1 MSRSNLPPL
10 RLDLRSTASFSVAE
24 VSGAFGDLAT
34 LAPLLVALVTL
45 NHLNPT
51 GVFLVVGLA
60 YVLNGLYY
68 GLPVPVQPL
77 KAASATAIALG
88 LSASVVSGAGWLM
101 GFVLLALAA
110 TRLIEPL
117 RRLFA
122 RPIVRGIQLSLGL
135 LLVRSAWRLISGP
148 SLFSGVSELPTAW
161 SPSTVHLALVGG
173 AAALLLV
180 GLLWRRLPTAL
191 LVLGFGLGAAVVL
204 GIPSVAGELRW
215 GFRPPALVWPSLSD
229 FASAALLLV
238 VPQLPLT
245 LGNAVVATADTAE
258 RYFGPQ
264 ARRVQPKA
272 LLTTMGVSNLLAGL
286 LGGMP
291 ICHGS
296 GGLTA
301 HVRFGAR
308 SGAAPLLIG
317 GLCLATALLLDGGVL
332 PLLALFP
339 LPVLGVLLLY
349 VGVQHGLLAADLR
362 RPADW
367 AVAVG
372 IAVVSLAA
380 SNLAL
385 GFGVGAAA
393 YWLPRVSVSLKRR
406 VDHALAQASLTE

>member
-1 MSRSNLPPL
+1 
-10 RLDLRSTASFSVAE
+10 
-24 VSGAFGDLAT
+24 
-34 LAPLLVALVTL
+34 
-45 NHLNPT
+45 
-51 GVFLVVGLA
+51 
-60 YVLNGLYY
+60 
-68 GLPVPVQPL
+68 
-77 KAASATAIALG
+77 G

-117 RRLFA
+117 SRLFA
-122 RPIVRGIQLSLGL
+122 RPIVRGIQLGLGL
-135 LLVRSAWRLISGP
+135 LLIRSAWRLIRGP
-148 SLFSGVSELPTAW
+148 ALFAGVSDLPAPLP
-161 SPSTVHLALVGG
+161 PSTVHLALVGG
-173 AAALLLV
+173 AVTLLV
-180 GLLWRRLPTAL
+180 LGLLWRRLPTVL
-191 LVLGFGLGAAVVL
+191 LVLGFGLGAAIAL

-215 GFRPPALVWPSLSD
+215 GFHPPALVWPSLPD

-264 ARRVQPKA
+264 AERVQPKA
-272 LLTTMGVSNLLAGL
+272 LLTTMGLINLLAGL

-291 ICHGS
+291 VCHGS

-317 GLCLATALLLDGGVL
+317 GLCLTTALLLDGGVL

-339 LPVLGVLLLY
+339 LPVLGVLLFY
-349 VGVQHGLLAADLR
+349 VGVQHGLLVAALR

-367 AVAVG
+367 AVAGSVAL
-372 IAVVSLAA
+372 ISLAA
-380 SNLAL
+380 GNLAL
-385 GFGVGAAA
+385 GFGVGVVA
-393 YWLPRVSVSLKRR
+393 YWLPRVTISLKRR
-406 VDHALAQASLTE
+406 MFPPQPQTGEQA

>member
-1 MSRSNLPPL
+1 MSRPDTPAL
-10 RLDLRSTASFSVAE
+10 RLSLAE

-34 LAPLLVALVTL
+34 LAPLLIALVTV

-68 GLPVPVQPL
+68 RLPVPVQPL

-88 LSASVVSGAGWLM
+88 LSASVVSAAGWLM
-101 GFVLLALAA
+101 GLVLLGLAA
-110 TRLIEPL
+110 SRLIEPL
-117 RRLFA
+117 SRLFT
-122 RPIVRGIQLSLGL
+122 RPIVRGIQLGLGL
-135 LLVRSAWRLISGP
+135 LLIRSAWRLVSGP
-148 SLFSGVSELPTAW
+148 VLFPGMAKAPAYLGGWPLHW
-161 SPSTVHLALVGG
+161 LLALG
-173 AAALLLV
+173 AAALLLA
-180 GLLWRRLPTAL
+180 GLLWRRLPAAL
-191 LVLGFGLGAAVVL
+191 LVLGFGLGVAVVL
-204 GIPSVAGELRW
+204 GIPSQAGELHW
-215 GFRPPALVWPSLSD
+215 GFRPPALVFPALSD
-229 FASAALLLV
+229 FITAALLLV
-238 VPQLPLT
+238 IPQLPLT
-245 LGNAVVATADTAE
+245 LGNAAIATADTAQG
-258 RYFGPQ
+258 YFGPQ
-264 ARRVQPKA
+264 ASRVQPRA
-272 LLTTMGVSNLLAGL
+272 LLTTMGFSNLLAGL

-291 ICHGS
+291 VCHGS

-317 GLCLATALLLDGGVL
+317 GLCLSTALLLDGGVL

-367 AVAVG
+367 AVAIS
-372 IAVVSLAA
+372 IAVTSLVA

-385 GFGVGAAA
+385 GFGVGVAA
-393 YWLPRVSVSLKRR
+393 YWLPRVSVSLNRR
-406 VDHALAQASLTE
+406 VVHALAQENHGAWRSES